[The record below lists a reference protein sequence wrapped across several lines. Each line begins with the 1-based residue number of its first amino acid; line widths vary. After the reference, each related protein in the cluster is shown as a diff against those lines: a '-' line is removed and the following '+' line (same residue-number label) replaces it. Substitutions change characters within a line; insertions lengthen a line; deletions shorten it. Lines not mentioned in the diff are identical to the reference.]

1 MSNFGEVLAS
11 FSDGNY
17 AKGIAFEKLI
27 KSWLQ
32 SDPFWKQQF
41 IPDSIE
47 LWEESKHR
55 WGRDAGIDLTA
66 EDFSGKVWA
75 IQTKNWNAQT
85 SLPKSEIDKFISES
99 NTSVIDQRLLVTTT
113 NDISVNAKNALDR
126 QEKPVVV
133 VLRSDLEDSK
143 VDWKS
148 LVVGKKASALP
159 IKSLREHQANA
170 LDAVLEGFTSCDIGQ
185 LIMACGTGK
194 TLTAQRIAEK
204 LKSKNTLVLVP
215 SILLVQQ
222 TLKDW
227 LEDSATSFKSL
238 AVCSDESVGVYDQSL
253 SKVNE
258 LPIPVT
264 TSMDVIND
272 FLDQPGNKVI
282 FSTYQSSM
290 RIAEALKNRDFK
302 FDLVLA
308 DEAHRLAGNVDL
320 DFGAVL
326 NRELIPSKKLL
337 FMTATPRI
345 FTSAV
350 KAQSKERGTQI
361 SSMDDLEK
369 FGKVLFSYNFSKAIK
384 DSVLSDYQVVIIG
397 VTNSQIEEMVEERE
411 FLQLSGKRFDART
424 LGAHIGL
431 SKAMAKFD
439 VSRVISFHSRVKAA
453 EDFARDQI
461 YIEKL
466 ASQATHN
473 NSPFVATAISGKS
486 SARDRKDV
494 LKKLA
499 NTKKPGRMLVT
510 NARCLTEGV
519 DVANLD
525 GVAFID
531 PRSSQVDIVQA
542 VGRAIRKGD
551 KNKKQGTIVIPLL
564 LQSEN
569 VSAESIGRSDY
580 KSVWSVLNALRSH
593 DERLVE
599 QIDALRTGLGKSG
612 SIKSEIPNVVFDFP
626 QEVSTEFLENFKVEL
641 VRETSQS
648 WYEHYGELL
657 KFIEEVNHSRPT
669 RSYMTSGGISL
680 GSWVSTQRTKKDL
693 LTHEQ
698 IELLEKSHPTWTWDA
713 YESDFQNGLN
723 QLEAYVQ
730 SGNDVMSLS
739 QNYVSPDGF
748 ALGVWINGIRQSYKK
763 GSLPEA
769 RIKSLEEIKGW
780 AWDHLDATWN
790 LMFEELVAFKDKKG
804 NLQIPKDYLAS
815 NGFSLWTW
823 THSQRSR
830 YKKNQLSDSRV
841 SKLESLSPEWKWV
854 DDDKWEIAFSKL
866 QTFVS
871 IYDSVTIPNNYRESD
886 GFLLRSWIQK
896 QRSDY
901 SKGKL
906 NEEKVAKLE
915 SVHPSWLWDPHTDR
929 WHQNYDDLKFF
940 LETNKGRYPSQN
952 LKSREEKSLNT
963 WLERQRSLY
972 RQSTL
977 KQDLVQ
983 LLESLPDFEWEPR
996 GDSWTRSFNAYKREV
1011 EARGTFKISQK
1022 FVDEDGISIGVWIN
1036 IQRTQYRKGLLSADR
1051 ISLLEKSHPDWTWDP
1066 YEQLWEIQFEII
1078 REHHNEFG
1086 EFPRTATQVTW
1097 MERQRKNYKQ
1107 GKLPIEL
1114 IKKLEDT
1121 FTDWSWDPRSDNWNQ
1136 AISDLTEFISKNG
1149 HSRIAVGYRAEG
1161 GFPLGNW
1168 VKTQRFLYRKGTL
1181 DTAHILSLEK
1191 VKGWSWNSA
1200 E

>member
-1 MSNFGEVLAS
+1 MSNFGEVLTS

-17 AKGIAFEKLI
+17 AKGVAFEKLI
-27 KSWLQ
+27 KIWLQ

-41 IPDSIE
+41 IPESIE

-75 IQTKNWNAQT
+75 IQTKNWNAET

-99 NTSVIDQRLLVTTT
+99 NTSVIDRRLLVTTT

-148 LVVGKKASALP
+148 LVDGKKASALP
-159 IKSLREHQANA
+159 IKSLRKHQANA
-170 LDAVLEGFTSCDIGQ
+170 LDAVVEGFTSCDIGQ

-227 LEDSATSFKSL
+227 LEDSVSPFKSL
-238 AVCSDESVGVYDQSL
+238 AVCSDESVGIYDQSL

-272 FLDQPGNKVI
+272 FLDQSGNKVI

-290 RIAEALKNRDFK
+290 RIADALKNREFK

-326 NRELIPSKKLL
+326 NRDLIPSKKLL

-350 KAQSKERGTQI
+350 KAQSRERGTQI
-361 SSMDDLEK
+361 SSMDDVER

-411 FLQLSGKRFDART
+411 FLQLSGKSFDART

-439 VSRVISFHSRVKAA
+439 VSRVISFHSRVTAA

-466 ASQATHN
+466 VSQTTHN
-473 NSPFVATAISGKS
+473 NSPFVATSISGRS
-486 SARDRKDV
+486 SARDRKEI
-494 LKKLA
+494 LKRLA
-499 NTKKPGRMLVT
+499 NTKKPRRMLVT

-657 KFIEEVNHSRPT
+657 KFVEEFNHSRPLK
-669 RSYMTSGGISL
+669 SYKTSGEISL
-680 GSWVSTQRTKKDL
+680 GNWVSTQRIRKDL
-693 LTHEQ
+693 LTIEQ
-698 IELLEKSHPTWTWDA
+698 IELLEKSHPSWTWDA
-713 YESDFQNGLN
+713 YETDFENALDELKSYVVQNGSLIEMP
-723 QLEAYVQ
+723 QKFV
-730 SGNDVMSLS
+730 ND
-739 QNYVSPDGF
+739 NGF
-748 ALGVWINGIRQSYKK
+748 KLGVWINGVRRAYKS
-763 GSLPEA
+763 GSLSESRIERLEA
-769 RIKSLEEIKGW
+769 VTGW
-780 AWDHLDATWN
+780 SWDHLDAIWN
-790 LMFEELVAFKDKKG
+790 HTFMELSEFLKVNDH
-804 NLQIPKDYLAS
+804 LRIPKGYKTESGTNLYQ
-815 NGFSLWTW
+815 WQ
-823 THSQRSR
+823 HIQRGN
-830 YKKNQLSDSRV
+830 YKRNQLSENRV
-841 SKLESLSPEWKWV
+841 QKLESLAPHWQWTQ
-854 DDDKWEIAFSKL
+854 DDSW
-866 QTFVS
+866 QTFYEELMEYVQR
-871 IYDSVTIPNNYRESD
+871 YGTTQLPNDLRTSD
-886 GFLLRSWIQK
+886 GKYLRAWVQK
-896 QRSDY
+896 QR
-901 SKGKL
+901 KL
-906 NEEKVAKLE
+906 YLNNALSEDKVELLE
-915 SVHPSWLWDPHTDR
+915 AIHRDWSWDPHNDNWTKTFNAYKE
-929 WHQNYDDLKFF
+929 W
-940 LETNKGRYPSQN
+940 LEASRSQPVKN
-952 LKSREEKSLNT
+952 SKEPLEKEIAQ
-963 WLERQRSLY
+963 WLERQRSL
-972 RQSTL
+972 RREGTL
-977 KQDLVQ
+977 SQERIT
-983 LLESLPDFEWEPR
+983 LLEESQESF
-996 GDSWTRSFNAYKREV
+996 SWDPKSDAWMRNYNAYVEEV
-1011 EARGTFKISQK
+1011 AHRGSIRMSQATTSS
-1022 FVDEDGISIGVWIN
+1022 DGINIGAWVN
-1036 IQRTQYRKGLLSADR
+1036 AQRTMYRKGQLPQNRIALMEAIPEWSWEPMESQWMQGFVEFENFYKLSGKLPSTDN
-1051 ISLLEKSHPDWTWDP
+1051 EKMYH
-1066 YEQLWEIQFEII
+1066 
-1078 REHHNEFG
+1078 
-1086 EFPRTATQVTW
+1086 W
-1097 MERQRKNYKQ
+1097 MERQKKRQKL
-1107 GKLPIEL
+1107 GKLEPKLKARIEAAFP
-1114 IKKLEDT
+1114 EWQ
-1121 FTDWSWDPRSDNWNQ
+1121 WSR
-1136 AISDLTEFISKNG
+1136 
-1149 HSRIAVGYRAEG
+1149 
-1161 GFPLGNW
+1161 
-1168 VKTQRFLYRKGTL
+1168 
-1181 DTAHILSLEK
+1181 
-1191 VKGWSWNSA
+1191 
-1200 E
+1200 